1 MALNI
6 FERYGV
12 KEVSNVTFEAL
23 ADGRKGSAEEGVKK
37 GDIVLYLDTLKVS
50 TIEQTA
56 ENTEARGGWGNPSL
70 IMWDY
75 GKEINLNLEDA
86 LMSMESLR
94 LMMGGKITEASTTE
108 KVEVRRTAQ
117 FIATDKSL
125 PTKLE
130 DDYGVEVDSGNVTE
144 YSWVNL
150 STGKRGQVTT
160 EAVLADGSFV
170 AGDKIR
176 IFWTE
181 ERDGSANNE
190 AVQITIS
197 PSTFPGTYKIYG
209 DTLIRNE
216 DGQDS
221 PFQFV
226 INRAKVMSEVT
237 LTMEAEGDPSTF
249 SMTIRV
255 LRDANNEM
263 MKLIKY
269 Q

>member
-1 MALNI
+1 M
-6 FERYGV
+6 
-12 KEVSNVTFEAL
+12 
-23 ADGRKGSAEEGVKK
+23 
-37 GDIVLYLDTLKVS
+37 
-50 TIEQTA
+50 
-56 ENTEARGGWGNPSL
+56 
-70 IMWDY
+70 Y

-117 FIATDKSL
+117 FIATDNSL

-150 STGKRGQVTT
+150 STGKRGQVTA
-160 EAVLADGSFV
+160 EAVLGDSSFA

-237 LTMEAEGDPSTF
+237 LTMEAEGGPSTF

-255 LRDANNEM
+255 LRDGNNEM

>member
-1 MALNI
+1 M
-6 FERYGV
+6 
-12 KEVSNVTFEAL
+12 
-23 ADGRKGSAEEGVKK
+23 
-37 GDIVLYLDTLKVS
+37 
-50 TIEQTA
+50 
-56 ENTEARGGWGNPSL
+56 
-70 IMWDY
+70 Y

-108 KVEVRRTAQ
+108 KFEVHRTAQ
-117 FIATDKSL
+117 FIATGNSL

-150 STGKRGQVTT
+150 STGKRGQVTA
-160 EAVLADGSFV
+160 EAVLGDSSFA

-181 ERDGSANNE
+181 ERDGSSNNE

-197 PSTFPGTYKIYG
+197 PSTFPGVYKIYG
-209 DTLIRNE
+209 YTLIRNE

>member
-1 MALNI
+1 M
-6 FERYGV
+6 
-12 KEVSNVTFEAL
+12 
-23 ADGRKGSAEEGVKK
+23 
-37 GDIVLYLDTLKVS
+37 
-50 TIEQTA
+50 
-56 ENTEARGGWGNPSL
+56 WGNPSL

-125 PTKLE
+125 PIKLE
-130 DDYGVEVDSGNVTE
+130 DDYSVEVDSGNVTE

-160 EAVLADGSFV
+160 EAVLADGSFA

-181 ERDGSANNE
+181 EHDGSANNE

>member
-1 MALNI
+1 M
-6 FERYGV
+6 
-12 KEVSNVTFEAL
+12 
-23 ADGRKGSAEEGVKK
+23 
-37 GDIVLYLDTLKVS
+37 
-50 TIEQTA
+50 
-56 ENTEARGGWGNPSL
+56 NPSL

-117 FIATDKSL
+117 FIATGNSL

-130 DDYGVEVDSGNVTE
+130 DDYGVEVDSGNVTD

-150 STGKRGQVTT
+150 STGKRGQVTA
-160 EAVLADGSFV
+160 EAVLGDSSFA

-181 ERDGSANNE
+181 ERDGSTNNE

-197 PSTFPGTYKIYG
+197 PSTFPGVYKIYG

-226 INRAKVMSEVT
+226 INRAMI
-237 LTMEAEGDPSTF
+237 LLWLF
-249 SMTIRV
+249 SKQLLITN
-255 LRDANNEM
+255 A
-263 MKLIKY
+263 MKCWKP
-269 Q
+269 